1 MDREVLEAK
10 FKIFNQLADI
20 QDRKHRFK
28 KYKACFIG
36 EEILDSLIFAGVVTS
51 RQVLDDKSTDD
62 SVILSRTLLMKKC
75 QF

>member
-20 QDRKHRFK
+20 QDRKYRFK

-51 RQVLDDKSTDD
+51 RQEGD
-62 SVILSRTLLMKKC
+62 S
-75 QF
+75 